1 MTTADLSY
9 PYNLLKHY
17 FNYTKFHGHGETVR
31 NWGSRLF
38 MKNENQLTLA
48 IKPSKKSIKVD
59 KKIPYNLQFTV
70 NKIDRELWLPSIARY
85 VVVINISLTT
95 KK

>member
-1 MTTADLSY
+1 MWFEAVYEKRKLADISDQ
-9 PYNLLKHY
+9 
-17 FNYTKFHGHGETVR
+17 TVQKI
-31 NWGSRLF
+31 N
-38 MKNENQLTLA
+38 
-48 IKPSKKSIKVD
+48 KSWP

-70 NKIDRELWLPSIARY
+70 DKIDRELWLPSIARY